1 MREVPY
7 DGLEAAD
14 IRAKVEKG
22 EILRLRPNMDSKLQD
37 IINAC
42 REVDQTR
49 RPSFDVIV
57 DQLSKMV

>member
-22 EILRLRPNMDSKLQD
+22 EQLKLRSNMD
-37 IINAC
+37 
-42 REVDQTR
+42 
-49 RPSFDVIV
+49 
-57 DQLSKMV
+57 